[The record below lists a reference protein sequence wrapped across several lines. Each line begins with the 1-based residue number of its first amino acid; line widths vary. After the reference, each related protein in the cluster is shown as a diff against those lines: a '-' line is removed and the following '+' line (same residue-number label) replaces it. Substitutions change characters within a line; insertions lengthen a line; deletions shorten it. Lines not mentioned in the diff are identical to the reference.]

1 MLNSASIVPLL
12 TNLLNLFFLLPFLA
26 LQESLV
32 PNGDGSEVKMSYGDD
47 DVIDMTG
54 DLHEVADIKTLV
66 GKPGLLD
73 KVQGNFKPT

>member
-1 MLNSASIVPLL
+1 MLNGAFIVPLL

-32 PNGDGSEVKMSYGDD
+32 PNGDGSEVRMGYGDD

-54 DLHEVADIKTLV
+54 DPLV

-73 KVQGNFKPT
+73 KVQGNLKPT